1 MRFIPQRK
9 PCEALLSPVF
19 EVVAESNQDQWTG
32 KGHILLLDQNA
43 KGTLEAQGHSAL
55 WKRNTGM
62 STRLYILA
70 ADKTQK

>member
-1 MRFIPQRK
+1 MGPQCYSQKFVQQGCIMRFIPQRK

-55 WKRNTGM
+55 W
-62 STRLYILA
+62 
-70 ADKTQK
+70 